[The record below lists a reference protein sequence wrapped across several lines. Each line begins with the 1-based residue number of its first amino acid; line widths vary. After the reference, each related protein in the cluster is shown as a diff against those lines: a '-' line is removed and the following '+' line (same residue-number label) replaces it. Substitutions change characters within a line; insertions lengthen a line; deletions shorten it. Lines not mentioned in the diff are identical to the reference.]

1 MMQTAEIETTR
12 PVIRIVD
19 DDEVFLASQKFFF
32 ETFFPEV
39 RVWPCAKRYLDEE
52 DLSAP
57 GCLILDYRM
66 PDRSGLEVQR
76 ALLLRRK
83 PMLPIIFLSAHG
95 DIGTAVHAMRNGAV
109 DFLEKPVEPEALL
122 AKVRTAVA
130 WSLDAFKREH
140 DRRRMERQVLSL
152 TGREREVID
161 LAVKGMQNKEI
172 ADLLGI
178 SVTTVKMYRAL
189 LFKNLA
195 SIRFWLRRSF
205 LRVRKTPWS
214 SEHDHQTSALC
225 RHFGINSRPLLVR
238 ASGNPRRSRCNCRRG
253 GISRLERSGFCA

>member
-1 MMQTAEIETTR
+1 MMQTAEIETAR

-39 RVWPCAKRYLDEE
+39 RVWPCAERYLDEE

-95 DIGTAVHAMRNGAV
+95 DIGTAVHAMRNG
-109 DFLEKPVEPEALL
+109 
-122 AKVRTAVA
+122 
-130 WSLDAFKREH
+130 
-140 DRRRMERQVLSL
+140 
-152 TGREREVID
+152 
-161 LAVKGMQNKEI
+161 
-172 ADLLGI
+172 
-178 SVTTVKMYRAL
+178 
-189 LFKNLA
+189 
-195 SIRFWLRRSF
+195 
-205 LRVRKTPWS
+205 
-214 SEHDHQTSALC
+214 
-225 RHFGINSRPLLVR
+225 
-238 ASGNPRRSRCNCRRG
+238 RSR
-253 GISRLERSGFCA
+253 LSGKTR

>member
-1 MMQTAEIETTR
+1 MMQTAEIETAR

-66 PDRSGLEVQR
+66 PDRSGLDVQR

-95 DIGTAVHAMRNGAV
+95 DIGTAVHAMQNGAV
-109 DFLEKPVEPEALL
+109 DF
-122 AKVRTAVA
+122 
-130 WSLDAFKREH
+130 LDAFKREH

-178 SVTTVKMYRAL
+178 SVTTVKMYRANAFQKL
-189 LFKNLA
+189 GVNTILA
-195 SIRFWLRRSF
+195 ASQF
-205 LRVRKTPWS
+205 LARA
-214 SEHDHQTSALC
+214 E
-225 RHFGINSRPLLVR
+225 NSLEQR
-238 ASGNPRRSRCNCRRG
+238 A
-253 GISRLERSGFCA
+253 

>member
-1 MMQTAEIETTR
+1 MMQTAEIETAR

-39 RVWPCAKRYLDEE
+39 RVWPCAERFLDEE

-95 DIGTAVHAMRNGAV
+95 DIGTAVHAIRNGAV

-140 DRRRMERQVLSL
+140 DRRRMELQVLSL

-161 LAVKGMQNKEI
+161 LAVKGMHNKEI
-172 ADLLGI
+172 ADLLG
-178 SVTTVKMYRAL
+178 
-189 LFKNLA
+189 
-195 SIRFWLRRSF
+195 
-205 LRVRKTPWS
+205 
-214 SEHDHQTSALC
+214 
-225 RHFGINSRPLLVR
+225 
-238 ASGNPRRSRCNCRRG
+238 
-253 GISRLERSGFCA
+253 